1 MMLVNSFDY
10 LFLYLFLLVLHVFT
24 VTYFQM
30 SGGRPTLS
38 LTRRTPLKSRKNITA
53 TTTKKKSNN
62 GNLGMAV
69 LWCNGLKANI
79 NIIYNCN
86 VLSVVSNSNNSHNSR
101 AWVDTVTD
109 LNQYK
114 PSQEELDQRKVSR
127 KSNNKL
133 LAKVNGCCM

>member
-1 MMLVNSFDY
+1 
-10 LFLYLFLLVLHVFT
+10 
-24 VTYFQM
+24 
-30 SGGRPTLS
+30 
-38 LTRRTPLKSRKNITA
+38 
-53 TTTKKKSNN
+53 
-62 GNLGMAV
+62 MA
-69 LWCNGLKANI
+69 K
-79 NIIYNCN
+79 YNCN

-133 LAKVNGCCM
+133 LAKVSGCGCDLCLDNILIVRLHWLIGDWPH

>member
-1 MMLVNSFDY
+1 MV
-10 LFLYLFLLVLHVFT
+10 
-24 VTYFQM
+24 
-30 SGGRPTLS
+30 
-38 LTRRTPLKSRKNITA
+38 
-53 TTTKKKSNN
+53 
-62 GNLGMAV
+62 V

-79 NIIYNCN
+79 NKIYNCN

-133 LAKVNGCCM
+133 LAKVNVCLVLIFSSTFP